1 MGINWFPGH
10 MNKARREI
18 AKAMRE
24 TDLVIEILDARLP
37 SASQNPMLRQL
48 RGGKPCIKV
57 LNKSDLAD
65 ATVTQAWM
73 KEFER
78 EKGVLA
84 LPLSAN
90 RSSEANRLNKLC
102 RRLVPDRGVAGKPIR
117 AMVVGIPNVGKS
129 TLINSLKGRSV
140 ADVGNKPAVT
150 KRQQTVE
157 LGKFIVVSDTP
168 GVLWPKIE
176 DESDGYRLA
185 ATGAIGANAMDYV
198 QAGLFALSYLSV
210 HYSKELKARYKLSE
224 LPEGSEAI
232 LEAIGA
238 KRGCLTKGVGVD
250 LYKAAELILN
260 ELRSGKIG
268 KLSMERP
275 PSAK

>member
-24 TDLVIEILDARLP
+24 TDVVIEILDARLP

-65 ATVTQAWM
+65 SEVTKAWM
-73 KEFER
+73 NKFEQ

-90 RSSEANRLNKLC
+90 RSSEANRLTKLC
-102 RRLVPDRGVAGKPIR
+102 QRLVPDRGVVGKPIR

-157 LGKFIVVSDTP
+157 LAKFIVVFDTP

-176 DESDGYRLA
+176 NESDGYRLA
-185 ATGAIGANAMDYV
+185 ATGAIGDGAMDVV
-198 QAGLFALSYLSV
+198 QSALFVLEFLSANYAE
-210 HYSKELKARYKLSE
+210 ELKARFK
-224 LPEGSEAI
+224 LPELKEATEEI
-232 LEAIGA
+232 LDDIGTR
-238 KRGCLTKGVGVD
+238 RGCLTKGVGVD
-250 LYKAAELILN
+250 RYKASELVLN
-260 ELRSGKIG
+260 ELRGGKIG
-268 KLSMERP
+268 KISMERP
-275 PSAK
+275 PG